1 MNSAKC
7 SLLFNS
13 IFVVLLGLL
22 HVIKTDIDPS
32 WRFISEYAIGK
43 YGWLMQ
49 VAFFSLAVS
58 NVATWLAIRDV
69 LRSFWGR
76 VGTALF
82 IVGTFGLLLA
92 AIFVSDPINA
102 SPEART
108 TSGNLHNIGGG
119 LGLFSFIGT
128 LIFSRRLLVSA
139 AWKSSRGA
147 VWLATA
153 IVILGF
159 LISFISI
166 TVIAAQHDGKFG
178 PDTPVGWPNRIGIL
192 SGCVWLAIVAWKAPK
207 DESKR
212 T

>member
-7 SLLFNS
+7 SLLFNL

-22 HVIKTDIDPS
+22 HIIKTDIDPS

-49 VAFFSLAVS
+49 LAFLSLAIS
-58 NVATWLAIRDV
+58 NVATWLAIRDA
-69 LRSFWGR
+69 LTSFWGR
-76 VGTALF
+76 VGSVLF
-82 IVGTFGLLLA
+82 LVGTLGLLLA
-92 AIFVSDPINA
+92 AIFVTDPINA
-102 SPEART
+102 PPEART

-119 LGLFSFIGT
+119 LGLFGFIGT
-128 LIFSRRLLVSA
+128 LIFSRRLLVSPE
-139 AWKSSRGA
+139 WKSSRAA
-147 VWLATA
+147 VWIATA

-192 SGCVWLAIVAWKAPK
+192 SGCVWLAIVAWKAK
-207 DESKR
+207 SDQR
-212 T
+212 R